1 MIYAHYQDD
10 GPNGPCG
17 QCMRT
22 TSNWDILYVCVDR
35 DAFNRLREQVERC
48 KGRRRARIVAAW
60 SDDYHD
66 DLPRVENF
74 K

>member
-17 QCMRT
+17 QSMHT
-22 TSNWDILYVCVDR
+22 TSNWNILYRCKDR
-35 DAFNRLREQVERC
+35 EAFDRLREQVEGC

-60 SDDYHD
+60 SDNEYDG
-66 DLPRVENF
+66 LSRVENF
-74 K
+74 H